1 MRLITVLLAVLV
13 VPLLA
18 LGVAILPFWDAGLN
32 TPKDAISPFLS
43 CLGGG
48 SGASVCS
55 AFPEAL
61 RLGWAAMATGAVG
74 LALLVIVKLVALLTG
89 WHRSVLALS
98 FPPLAFFALLVCG
111 LIAIAQGLLIAGSL
125 FVLESHFL
133 GTVHIIIPI
142 AVAVMA
148 IGAGGG
154 VVLSALG
161 MFKRASTTVVGLP
174 IRPIDAPHIH
184 RVVSAL
190 CRKLKTKPPNNIVL
204 GLDAT
209 FFATSAHVLT
219 PFEKTPMKGE
229 TLFLSLPLLRM
240 LSEEEIT
247 SVIGH
252 ELAHF
257 SGADTAYSKRFAP
270 VYRGLHSALIGLR
283 GEDNKLGPLT
293 LPVSYILGFVLDTF
307 SRASG
312 RISREREMR
321 ADQFGAEAGSPEALS
336 DALLKVSVLSAIW
349 QAEFD
354 EMIGRV
360 QVGRFSRNLSRNFV
374 DRTRYDID
382 HDKISGLAVLG
393 MEAEVPHPTD
403 THPVTA
409 DRIEALGLNTETFA
423 DVERLK
429 ASIMPDKTLIARS
442 DSIENIEERLTDV
455 YQQIIAHQSG
465 VSDDD
470 GVKGQT
476 AFSNV
481 LSMFLATMTLA
492 DGVVDDREIEVA
504 QTEALKYDNAFDPV
518 SFKEYC
524 RHPDDIPPVE
534 KLVYWGNMML
544 NTGGAER
551 LREILHKIAAADG
564 EVDPAEQALLDRFDA
579 ELIGEDPEPK
589 PEKRGKDF
597 KG

>member
-1 MRLITVLLAVLV
+1 MRFVTVLLAVLV
-13 VPLLA
+13 IPLLA
-18 LGVAILPFWDAGLN
+18 FGAAVLPFWSMGLD
-32 TPKDAISPFLS
+32 TPQAALSPFLS
-43 CLGGG
+43 CLGEP
-48 SGASVCS
+48 SDPRLCA
-55 AFPEAL
+55 AQPEAL
-61 RLGWAAMATGAVG
+61 KLGWAALATAAVG
-74 LALLVIVKLVALLTG
+74 LALLLTVKLVALLTG
-89 WHRSVLALS
+89 WHRSVLALG

-125 FVLESHFL
+125 YVLEAHFL
-133 GTVHIIIPI
+133 GSVHIAIPI
-142 AVAVMA
+142 VVAVMA
-148 IGAGGG
+148 IGAGSG

-190 CRKLKTKPPNNIVL
+190 CRKLDTKPPANIVL

-219 PFEKTPMKGE
+219 PFEKAPMKGE

-270 VYRGLHSALIGLR
+270 VYRGLHSALISLR
-283 GEDNKLGPLT
+283 GEDSKLGPLT
-293 LPVSYILGFVLDTF
+293 LPASYILGFVLDTF

-312 RISREREMR
+312 KISREREMR

-360 QVGRFSRNLSRNFV
+360 QRGRFSRNLSRNFV

-409 DRIEALGLNTETFA
+409 DRIEALGLKTETFA
-423 DVERLK
+423 NVDRLK

-455 YQQIIAHQSG
+455 YQQIIAHQAG

-470 GVKGQT
+470 GVKNET

-492 DGVVDDREIEVA
+492 DGVVDEREIEVA
-504 QTEALKYDNAFDPV
+504 QTETLKYDNAFDPV

-524 RHPDDIPPVE
+524 RHPDDIPPAE
-534 KLVYWGNMML
+534 KLIYWGNMML
-544 NTGGAER
+544 NTSGAER
-551 LREILHKIAAADG
+551 LREILHKIAEADG
-564 EVDPAEQALLDRFDA
+564 EVDAAEQALLDRFDA
-579 ELIGEDPEPK
+579 ELMGEDPEPK
-589 PEKRGKDF
+589 PAKRGKDF